1 LTAVADSG
9 DVSAADSSGEAEV
22 SPARLGAAEVMRR
35 LGHAIVGH
43 DVDDAAFLR
52 MTTTMEALVADVK
65 ASPRRQRPTLNMSRD
80 LFVVPPPQGGT
91 RGSHF
96 TDCIVS
102 GRANP
107 MGVAAEILRDGDDAV
122 LRSTLGDAF
131 EGAPGRAHGG
141 MVAALFDEVMGFV
154 LSITCT
160 PAFTGRLTVTY
171 RAPVPIGVPLEFRA
185 RLSGQ
190 DGRKLLMTGEA
201 RHGDSV
207 VAEAEALFVA
217 VDPERFASG
226 HG

>member
-9 DVSAADSSGEAEV
+9 DGTASEEEDWAQV
-22 SPARLGAAEVMRR
+22 SPARLGAAEAMRR

-43 DVDDAAFLR
+43 DVDDTAFLLL
-52 MTTTMEALVADVK
+52 TKTVEGLVADVE
-65 ASPRRQRPTLNMSRD
+65 ASPRRPRPTLNMSRD
-80 LFVVPPPQGGT
+80 LFVVPPPQGRV

-96 TDCIVS
+96 TDCIVT
-102 GRANP
+102 GPANP
-107 MGVAAEILRDGDDAV
+107 MGVAAEVLRDGDDAV

-171 RAPVPIGVPLEFRA
+171 RAPVPIGGAIGVPGPSHR
-185 RLSGQ
+185 S
-190 DGRKLLMTGEA
+190 
-201 RHGDSV
+201 
-207 VAEAEALFVA
+207 
-217 VDPERFASG
+217 
-226 HG
+226 